1 VPTFEQFVAALRDP
15 SLRAGIGLV
24 IEDSDAAA
32 LLTRQDWASD
42 YYTRWLAL
50 FPEAAAAAAA
60 PGASAPAPVPVSAT
74 AFAPQESAASP
85 FGPPPTPWATPNRVS
100 RIPSAAKVPLIVGGS
115 LLGVILLVAIG
126 LGVYRQVV
134 LSAASSPTTSRS
146 TTPADPSPTAKD
158 NAVFYHGLTHS
169 EYEVLEAVLAP
180 QGRTL
185 EQAVQ
190 GGATDAQLRTTFDK
204 LSPSLTAG
212 CAQAAT
218 VPGGFDDPR
227 FRKSFIAGYE
237 ATQKA
242 TDDQAGVVF
251 DAFAEYCKSS

>member
-1 VPTFEQFVAALRDP
+1 MPTFEQFVAALRDP

-50 FPEAAAAAAA
+50 FPAATAAAAAA
-60 PGASAPAPVPVSAT
+60 PAAAPAPVSAEV
-74 AFAPQESAASP
+74 FAPQQGAASP
-85 FGPPPTPWATPNRVS
+85 FGPPPPAWTTPNRGP
-100 RIPSAAKVPLIVGGS
+100 RIPSAAKVPLIIGGS
-115 LLGVILLVAIG
+115 LLAAVLLVAVG

-134 LSAASSPTTSRS
+134 LSAASSPTAIRS
-146 TTPADPSPTAKD
+146 TASADSSPSAKD
-158 NAVFYHGLTHS
+158 DAVFYHGLTHP

-185 EQAVQ
+185 EEAVQ
-190 GGATDAQLRTTFDK
+190 GGATDAELRTTFDK

-218 VPGGFDDPR
+218 IPGGFDEPS

-237 ATQKA
+237 TTQKA
-242 TDDQAGVVF
+242 TDAQAGVVF
-251 DAFAEYCKSS
+251 DAFADYCKNS